1 MCTLYECSESMRQR
15 HTGDGREM
23 SESRS
28 RLGLGL
34 SSLDSRHSSQ
44 QDSNGLDLYYN
55 SRPPDS
61 NWGYQPPPPV
71 ITEQPKSSMQH
82 FQPYERN
89 YPNTLESLAEKVHS
103 FGQSRRMSAGGQPI
117 SSRIASQQSPSSHYY
132 IQHAGTGSRRIM
144 PRSGSD
150 QHLPHTEYSDYTSIT
165 QAGRHSLLRSSLR
178 SGSTLSRYNQRYVD
192 QAAVAAQLSQAK
204 YASSAGQYGTG
215 TMRRNRGS
223 LDYSSDTEATV
234 GSRSGYYYYR

>member
-1 MCTLYECSESMRQR
+1 MKFYLKFQHTKSNYSTVICFPNIFFVCFRDSMRQR

-34 SSLDSRHSSQ
+34 SSLDSRHTT

-61 NWGYQPPPPV
+61 NTWGYQPPPPV
-71 ITEQPKSSMQH
+71 ITEQPKSNMQH

-103 FGQSRRMSAGGQPI
+103 FGLPGRRMSAGGQPMP
-117 SSRIASQQSPSSHYY
+117 SR
-132 IQHAGTGSRRIM
+132 
-144 PRSGSD
+144 
-150 QHLPHTEYSDYTSIT
+150 
-165 QAGRHSLLRSSLR
+165 
-178 SGSTLSRYNQRYVD
+178 
-192 QAAVAAQLSQAK
+192 
-204 YASSAGQYGTG
+204 
-215 TMRRNRGS
+215 
-223 LDYSSDTEATV
+223 
-234 GSRSGYYYYR
+234 